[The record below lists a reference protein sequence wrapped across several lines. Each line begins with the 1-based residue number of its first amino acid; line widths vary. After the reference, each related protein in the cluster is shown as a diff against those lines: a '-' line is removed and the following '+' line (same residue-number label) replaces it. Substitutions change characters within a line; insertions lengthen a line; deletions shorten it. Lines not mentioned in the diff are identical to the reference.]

1 MVKWHADAALDVR
14 AARWKHETMPGKTD
28 TRRPPA
34 SKGVRVARGWRWS
47 HGGLRAAD
55 CGQPEPSI
63 RGDAAEGCRCRG
75 CLPACAGKKGDA
87 SLDSFYPILRHHPQM
102 QQVETYAQARQPPTP
117 PASTTLRWLL
127 LALAMPSRLADF
139 RSSSLAATFC
149 YAC

>member
-1 MVKWHADAALDVR
+1 MLRGVV
-14 AARWKHETMPGKTD
+14 
-28 TRRPPA
+28 A
-34 SKGVRVARGWRWS
+34 S
-47 HGGLRAAD
+47 AAD
-55 CGQPEPSI
+55 NCGGWWVP
-63 RGDAAEGCRCRG
+63 G
-75 CLPACAGKKGDA
+75 AGKKGDA
-87 SLDSFYPILRHHPQM
+87 SLDSFYPVLRHHPQM